1 MRIARPLVPVLIAL
15 LALAGPALGAERSG
29 GLSDAAGDVTSADG
43 FARPDVAEFRVATDP
58 STGSLITSV
67 RFHQPVPRTQSGRST
82 AFKVVYNVGRAA
94 PQGYCDWTHT
104 GDLGV
109 RIDVVRAPDGDYILQ
124 TATPRGGADVVD
136 NAAGSFS
143 ADSTT
148 LTVVTAR
155 SQFAGR
161 DFTCVSPTRVT
172 YEPLTGADEV
182 AEFFFAG
189 FTPPPPPPDDQPPSI
204 RWETPSTGA
213 TISGVYSEGGQNG
226 SRVCRMSASDNVRVN
241 RIEIFVDG
249 VPTEIQ
255 RFAPWGCEIDTR
267 KLSEGSH
274 LLRAD
279 AYDEAGNRTSTTIPV
294 TVRNSGVAPPPAP
307 PPVVIPPDTTPVPVT
322 PPVVL
327 PPPVVVTAPPTAGV
341 PTPPRVTPNVV
352 SRLEPFMRC
361 RVVGRTVRGCR
372 FKPSAFLSVRVTDQ
386 NGALRMDR
394 SGAVRLAVSCRPKAR
409 CDRRVLRLRTARMT
423 LASLLGGPAIRVGTT
438 VEIRLTRRGS
448 VGRHH
453 RLKITRNG
461 PRSRTC
467 ELVGSRLRSCE

>member
-1 MRIARPLVPVLIAL
+1 MRVARPLVPVLIAL
-15 LALAGPALGAERSG
+15 LALAGSALGVERSG
-29 GLSDAAGDVTSADG
+29 GLFDAAGDVTSADG
-43 FARPDVAEFRVATDP
+43 FARPDVAEFRVAHDP
-58 STGSLITSV
+58 DAGTLVTTV
-67 RFHQPVPRTQSGRST
+67 RFHGAVPQQTAGRPT
-82 AFKVVYNVGRAA
+82 EFMVVYNTGRAA
-94 PQGYCDWTHT
+94 PEGYCDWTHS

-109 RIDVVRAPDGDYILQ
+109 RIDVVRSPQNDFIVQ
-124 TATPRGGADVVD
+124 TATPRGRPDIID

-143 ADSTT
+143 ADART
-148 LTVVTAR
+148 LTLRT
-155 SQFAGR
+155 SSPEFLGKNY
-161 DFTCVSPTRVT
+161 TCVSPTRVT
-172 YEPLTGADEV
+172 YGSLTGADEV

-189 FTPPPPPPDDQPPSI
+189 FAPPPPPPDNQLPSI
-204 RWETPSTGA
+204 RWENPRGGT

-226 SRVCRMSASDNVRVN
+226 STVCRMTASDNVRVN
-241 RIEIFVDG
+241 RIEIFVDD
-249 VPTEIQ
+249 VPIEVQ

-267 KLSEGSH
+267 KLSEGPH
-274 LLRAD
+274 VLRAD
-279 AYDEAGNRTSTTIPV
+279 AYDEAGNKASTAISV

-307 PPVVIPPDTTPVPVT
+307 PPVVIPPDAVPLPVTTPVVET
-322 PPVVL
+322 
-327 PPPVVVTAPPTAGV
+327 PPVVVTDLPDRNVTLPTK
-341 PTPPRVTPNVV
+341 VTPNVI

-453 RLKITRNG
+453 RLTVTRNG

>member
-1 MRIARPLVPVLIAL
+1 MRVARPLVPVLIAF
-15 LALAGPALGAERSG
+15 LALAGPAVGAERSG
-29 GLSDAAGDVTSADG
+29 GLFDAAGDVTSADG
-43 FARPDVAEFRVATDP
+43 FARPDVAEFRVVTDP
-58 STGSLITSV
+58 DTGSLVTSV
-67 RFHQPVPRTQSGRST
+67 RFHQPVPRTQGGRST

-136 NAAGSFS
+136 NAAGAFS

-148 LTVVTAR
+148 LTVVTTR

-172 YEPLTGADEV
+172 YEPLTGSDEV

-189 FTPPPPPPDDQPPSI
+189 FAPPPPPPDDQPPAI

-226 SRVCRMSASDNVRVN
+226 SKVCRMSASDNVRVN

-279 AYDEAGNRTSTTIPV
+279 AYDEAGNKTSTTIPV
-294 TVRNSGVAPPPAP
+294 TVRNSGVAPPPPP
-307 PPVVIPPDTTPVPVT
+307 PPVVIPPDATPVPV
-322 PPVVL
+322 PPPVPVVAPVVL
-327 PPPVVVTAPPTAGV
+327 TGQPAAGTT
-341 PTPPRVTPNVV
+341 PPPRVAPNVI

-361 RVVGRTVRGCR
+361 RIVGGKVRGCR
-372 FKPSAFLSVRVTDQ
+372 VKPSAFLSVRVTDE
-386 NGALRMDR
+386 NGAVRMDR
-394 SGAVRLAVSCRPKAR
+394 SGAVRLAVSCTPKAR
-409 CDRRVLRLRTARMT
+409 CDTRVLRLRTARMT
-423 LASLLGGPAIRVGTT
+423 LASLLGGPGIGVGTT
-438 VEIRLTRRGS
+438 VEFRLTRRGS
-448 VGRHH
+448 VGRYH
-453 RLKITRNG
+453 RLTVTPNG

-467 ELVGSRLRSCE
+467 ELLGSRLRSCE